1 MNKNSKSWQSPSLG
15 RDMEL
20 LVYGDTGTPVL
31 ALPTR
36 GGSCSQWEEKGMI
49 DTLTDQIENGFN
61 QVYCI
66 DSVDD
71 ESFFNEKIKP
81 SRRLMRQ
88 QQYESYVVDE
98 VVPFIQ
104 DHSSNDFIIIAGVDM
119 GGYHA
124 INLSLKHPS
133 QFDKAIGISG
143 IYDIKPMF
151 DDFEGDGL
159 YYNNPVAY
167 LPNLNKPMLLG
178 KIQEIDFRLAS
189 YANDSRREQTDRM
202 ADTLRMK
209 MVDPQLDI
217 WDTESDDEWEIWRQI
232 IQVHII

>member
-36 GGSCSQWEEKGMI
+36 GGSCSQWEEEGMI

-98 VVPFIQ
+98 VVP
-104 DHSSNDFIIIAGVDM
+104 
-119 GGYHA
+119 
-124 INLSLKHPS
+124 
-133 QFDKAIGISG
+133 
-143 IYDIKPMF
+143 
-151 DDFEGDGL
+151 
-159 YYNNPVAY
+159 
-167 LPNLNKPMLLG
+167 
-178 KIQEIDFRLAS
+178 
-189 YANDSRREQTDRM
+189 
-202 ADTLRMK
+202 
-209 MVDPQLDI
+209 
-217 WDTESDDEWEIWRQI
+217 
-232 IQVHII
+232 